1 MAQKEQKK
9 EVLETEF
16 VLVET
21 VESFRMRYVVEVPK
35 GKTTWA
41 SDTVVMKEAK
51 EFSQKYLGETILSER
66 VVTKKEIEQL
76 VDQDN
81 DYISS
86 WSKQKKYE
94 TFVTSMGDYKK

>member
-1 MAQKEQKK
+1 MAQKEKKK

-21 VESFRMRYVVEVPK
+21 VESFRMRYIVEVPK
-35 GKTTWA
+35 GKAAWA

-51 EFSQKYLGETILSER
+51 EFSQLYLGETIVSDR

-81 DYISS
+81 DYIGS
-86 WSKQKKYE
+86 WPKQKKFE
-94 TFVTSMGDYKK
+94 VFVTSMGDTKK